1 MMSTINTMRKKFIRL
16 TFIFALIFLATACN
30 TGSRPEEDK
39 ATTPAVAETTPAPVA
54 YDPDTMDTI
63 PGDAYPSYGSDT
75 AVAALIR
82 STIQAAEKDMLSGLP
97 AEQRKFKYHAVDLN
111 KDGKNE
117 YMVALFTPMYC
128 GTGGCTAYLLHAD
141 GSVNSRFT
149 VVRFPM
155 YVAASATEGWQDL
168 VMYSGRENRLVKHQG
183 GKYPSNPSTL
193 PVYKDALPDASSMLL
208 DIWEGGPYPS
218 FSF

>member
-1 MMSTINTMRKKFIRL
+1 MPTRFISL
-16 TFIFALIFLATACN
+16 AFISGLILLFSACN
-30 TGSRPEEDK
+30 SGSEPGGDK

-54 YDPDTMDTI
+54 FDPDPTDTI
-63 PGDAYPSYGSDT
+63 PGEAYPSYSSDT

-82 STIQAAEKDMLSGLP
+82 STIQSAEKDMLSGIP
-97 AEQRKFKYHAVDLN
+97 AEQRKFKFHAVDLN

-117 YMVALFTPMYC
+117 YFVALYTPMYC
-128 GTGGCTAYLLHAD
+128 GSGGCTAYLLNAD
-141 GSVNSRFT
+141 GSMNSRFT
-149 VVRFPM
+149 VVRFPI
-155 YVAASATEGWQDL
+155 YAAATETEGWQDL
-168 VMYSGRENRLVKHQG
+168 VMYSGRENRLVKRKG

-208 DIWEGGPYPS
+208 NIWEGGPYPS